1 MLSSPT
7 WSTIN
12 TAVSKN
18 NNDRFNRRNDNAVTD
33 YHLKQQQHI
42 HEFSV
47 TGTPKPATTNL
58 NDIFITVKTTKLYHD
73 TRLTLIIKTWFQ
85 LAKDQVSWKCL
96 ITSFRSDFQVQC
108 TCFVIRAYQSVNF
121 FVPANRSVASAAI
134 TLFLSIF
141 QIHNYY
147 NQMYYDLTRR
157 GSSIHPIFP
166 FFTY

>member
-18 NNDRFNRRNDNAVTD
+18 NNNNNRFNRNDNAVTD

-73 TRLTLIIKTWFQ
+73 TRLALIIKTWFQ
-85 LAKDQVSWKCL
+85 LAKDQVSWKMFIHFFSL
-96 ITSFRSDFQVQC
+96 LLKQC
-108 TCFVIRAYQSVNF
+108 TYFVTCVRISQRTSLFQPTDPLQLQSPCFFFWFIYLSNLQLLQSNVLGASIR
-121 FVPANRSVASAAI
+121 
-134 TLFLSIF
+134 FL
-141 QIHNYY
+141 
-147 NQMYYDLTRR
+147 L
-157 GSSIHPIFP
+157 